1 MASWLTPDWPAPEN
15 IGAAITTRKGGCSD
29 GLFDSNNFAL
39 HVGDCEADVAGNRQ
53 LLIKNL
59 GLAEQPKWLEQVH
72 GTEVIYAPQ
81 AAPTLVPIADA
92 SFTDKVGQA
101 CAVLTADCLPVL
113 LCNQQGTQV
122 AAAHAGWR
130 GLCNGI
136 LRNAVATF
144 HRTDRLMAYLGP
156 AIGPGAFEVGAEVL
170 QAFIEQAQDSQQV
183 EAIKAA
189 FVPTGD
195 GKYLADLY
203 GLARAD
209 LASCGVAAVYGGDY
223 CTFSDPTRFY
233 SYRREPKTG
242 RMASLIWLK
251 NSQ

>member
-15 IGAAITTRKGGCSD
+15 IGAAITTREGGCSD
-29 GLFDSNNFAL
+29 GPFDSNNLAL
-39 HVGDCEADVAGNRQ
+39 HVDDCEADVAGNRQ

-81 AAPTLVPIADA
+81 ATPTLVPIADA

-170 QAFIEQAQDSQQV
+170 QAFIEQSQDSQQV

>member
-1 MASWLTPDWPAPEN
+1 
-15 IGAAITTRKGGCSD
+15 
-29 GLFDSNNFAL
+29 
-39 HVGDCEADVAGNRQ
+39 
-53 LLIKNL
+53 
-59 GLAEQPKWLEQVH
+59 
-72 GTEVIYAPQ
+72 
-81 AAPTLVPIADA
+81 
-92 SFTDKVGQA
+92 
-101 CAVLTADCLPVL
+101 
-113 LCNQQGTQV
+113 
-122 AAAHAGWR
+122 
-130 GLCNGI
+130 
-136 LRNAVATF
+136 
-144 HRTDRLMAYLGP
+144 MAYLGP